1 MIDFVCK
8 ILIPILCAIL
18 TMYII
23 PLLKEKKLYG
33 YVTIAVQA
41 AEQIFKQSGLGEQ
54 KFDYVKQWITE
65 KFRIREEDLE
75 KIIESAVYE
84 LNKNKTG
91 LKEM

>member
-8 ILIPILCAIL
+8 ILIPLLCTIL
-18 TMYII
+18 TLYII

-41 AEQIFKQSGLGEQ
+41 AEQIFNESGAGKQ
-54 KFDYVKQWITE
+54 KFAYVKQWITE
-65 KFRIREEDLE
+65 KFSIREEDLQ

-84 LNKNKTG
+84 LNNK
-91 LKEM
+91 